1 MTNRQINSE
10 NLAMKE
16 VLIAMHKLGGQ
27 VTRKDIRNEIRDSPE
42 VISEAEVDKTRVSKK
57 LVKDIILLIT
67 Q

>member
-1 MTNRQINSE
+1 MANKNVSNQ

-27 VTRKDIRNEIRDSPE
+27 VTRKDIRNEISDSSNFFLKLML
-42 VISEAEVDKTRVSKK
+42 IRHGFRKK
-57 LVKDIILLIT
+57 QVRSIIPFIT